1 MAFGHDMNRAN
12 AYRID
17 WLIAATLLVLA
28 SFTSAQAQTTEGKA
42 VVRAILGSAKYSSG
56 GGVWAPLKVGQTL
69 RPGSTIQTAADST
82 VDCFLGANGPVVRV
96 TPDTTMA
103 FDKLGVTKTEGESV
117 IDTELNLSSGRILG
131 NVKKLAAA
139 SKYEVK
145 VPNGVAG
152 IRGTDYEVRVTP
164 NANGTFTV
172 TVTCVTGQ
180 VVAAVVVDGTTR
192 TAVLGDKQTWN
203 STTGKIV
210 ALTREQINE
219 IYPCLCFDPIPA
231 ATIPIPAVET
241 HLTSQTGNL
250 FVKSDPYK
258 LPPSEQGGP
267 DLSQQ
272 P

>member
-1 MAFGHDMNRAN
+1 MKKM
-12 AYRID
+12 I
-17 WLIAATLLVLA
+17 VLA
-28 SFTSAQAQTTEGKA
+28 VAFAAASFLNPAQAQTTEGKA
-42 VVRAILGSAKYSSG
+42 VIRAIHGSAKYSTG

-96 TPDTTMA
+96 TPETTMA
-103 FDKLGVTKTEGESV
+103 FDKLGVTKAEGESV

-152 IRGTDYEVRVTP
+152 IRGTDYEVSVK
-164 NANGTFTV
+164 ANSDGTFTV

-180 VVAAVVVDGTTR
+180 VVAAVVVNGTTR
-192 TAVLGDKQTWN
+192 TAVLGDKETW
-203 STTGKIV
+203 SSISGQPPVKLTDQQLAILKSEFPTTSFEPPPGGTLPGGTV
-210 ALTREQINE
+210 TE
-219 IYPCLCFDPIPA
+219 
-231 ATIPIPAVET
+231 V
-241 HLTSQTGNL
+241 HLTSQTGTNPDTNT
-250 FVKSDPYK
+250 SE
-258 LPPSEQGGP
+258 PPP
-267 DLSQQ
+267 NNT